1 MGLLSRAARATRGLA
16 KRAEGT
22 LADQQDGYR
31 FFTTP
36 NTQVNIRPGDEGER
50 IVNWM
55 LPEEPVGASIT
66 QRAGLQ
72 REGIGAAWDA
82 IQQDAVEYAN
92 AAYRVRATNPALARR
107 YKQLAEQNAEQFGY
121 SLREMPD
128 GSLRLEPNG
137 S

>member
-1 MGLLSRAARATRGLA
+1 
-16 KRAEGT
+16 
-22 LADQQDGYR
+22 
-31 FFTTP
+31 
-36 NTQVNIRPGDEGER
+36 
-50 IVNWM
+50 M
-55 LPEEPVGASIT
+55 LPEEPVGASIA

-107 YKQLAEQNAEQFGY
+107 YKQLAEQNAEQLGY

-128 GSLRLEPNG
+128 GSLRLEPHG
-137 S
+137 R